1 MQVKQQNNL
10 VRSSALML
18 LLKSRP
24 EIKPGSLNDHQ
35 SAALMF
41 NIHLLVLSKRQCRN
55 MCVMSGA
62 GHVFLFAIA
71 RGGCKTYNSIVRGDP
86 ESRHANC
93 TRPDCDLRGPREEKK
108 RSRWR
113 STISRESETHF
124 ISFCSPH
131 LAIWNGHLSLLER
144 VSVTLDYFPAF
155 I

>member
-1 MQVKQQNNL
+1 
-10 VRSSALML
+10 ML

-55 MCVMSGA
+55 MCNVCLDMC
-62 GHVFLFAIA
+62 FCCA

-93 TRPDCDLRGPREEKK
+93 ARPDCDLRPCEEKN
-108 RSRWR
+108 RSAMAVRAYFER
-113 STISRESETHF
+113 VKLAFDYSLLGA
-124 ISFCSPH
+124 

-144 VSVTLDYFPAF
+144 VRLSLSIIFQRICV
-155 I
+155 

>member
-1 MQVKQQNNL
+1 MQKYSTLTFSAMCAMQEKQQNNL

-24 EIKPGSLNDHQ
+24 EIKPASLNDHQ

-55 MCVMSGA
+55 MCNVCA

-93 TRPDCDLRGPREEKK
+93 ARPDCDLRPREEKK

-113 STISRESETHF
+113 STISRE
-124 ISFCSPH
+124 
-131 LAIWNGHLSLLER
+131 
-144 VSVTLDYFPAF
+144 
-155 I
+155 